1 MRSHNETYF
10 DVCFDSV
17 VQQRE
22 SLYFVA
28 FTTLEAFCF
37 AAYILYCNM
46 VDCHFERN
54 LVSNGRQ

>member
-17 VQQRE
+17 VQQTE
-22 SLYFVA
+22 NVCFVI
-28 FTTLEAFCF
+28 TLEAFCF
-37 AAYILYCNM
+37 AAYILYCSM

-54 LVSNGRQ
+54 LVSSGRQ